1 MSLFDLFGRS
11 GARAYRPKPGTAGA
25 AAMGLIRWM
34 DSVIFMVIHD
44 FGDRYRQS
52 KLSAFFT
59 VFEPVGLIT
68 VLSLAQVVIGGG
80 SLWQDALFHTTGIL
94 PYYLFFHVT
103 LRIRASDVSRL
114 PPRVTR
120 FDQFLSHILSELIAK
135 SAIAALMFS
144 FFAIMKTA
152 NAIPFNISAIVPPLL
167 LLCVMGVGV
176 GMINIFIGHF
186 FSGWTYIYAIVAR
199 GMMALSGVLIRPDMM
214 PVQLK
219 HFVVW
224 DPLFQA
230 ITWFRSGCYP
240 GYPTDLLHPDFL
252 IYSVFGILGVGVL
265 LDASVR
271 EVRYTR

>member
-1 MSLFDLFGRS
+1 MSFLDFFAHPGARRRRPRS
-11 GARAYRPKPGTAGA
+11 GTVPA
-25 AAMGLIRWM
+25 AAMGVVRWI

-59 VFEPVGLIT
+59 VFEPLGLIT

-103 LRIRASDVSRL
+103 LRIRASDVFRL

-135 SAIAALMFS
+135 SAIGALMFL
-144 FFAIMKTA
+144 FFAAMKTPH
-152 NAIPFNISAIVPPLL
+152 AIPFDVGALVPPLL
-167 LLCVMGVGV
+167 LLSVMGVGV
-176 GMINIFIGHF
+176 GMINIFICHF
-186 FSGWTYIYAIVAR
+186 FSGWSYIYAIAAR
-199 GMMALSGVLIRPDMM
+199 AMMALSGVLIRPDIM
-214 PVQLK
+214 PAQLK

-240 GYPTDLLHPDFL
+240 GYPLDLLHRDFL
-252 IYSVFGILGVGVL
+252 VYSVFAILGVGVL
-265 LDASVR
+265 LDASLR
-271 EVRYTR
+271 EARYTR